1 MSEVSSLTL
10 NNQKVEIMYEELVE
24 LNEATRRLMKA
35 VRLMEAPGAVVKEL
49 SEKVTS
55 LATDAEKYSYTGV
68 TAQGSLKNDQN
79 PVERGN
85 QNPSDFFPY
94 SPAVGPLN
102 PISPPLKTQVID
114 GADYKEVIATG
125 KLDGVYVGPPDL
137 VQGGVIALLFDDIM
151 GSVLVVNDC
160 GAMTGTLEIKYES
173 PTPIDKELRWVGRIE
188 KVEGR
193 KIFVS
198 AELWES
204 ETRKATAKGIFVKVA
219 MLS

>member
-1 MSEVSSLTL
+1 M
-10 NNQKVEIMYEELVE
+10 QEELVK
-24 LNEATRRLMKA
+24 LNEETRRLMKA
-35 VRLMEAPGAVVKEL
+35 VRLMDAPEKIIEEL
-49 SEKVTS
+49 SQKIAS
-55 LATDAEKYSYTGV
+55 LVEDAEKHSYKGT

-79 PVERGN
+79 PIKRKNE
-85 QNPSDFFPY
+85 NPSDFFPY

-102 PISPPLKTQVID
+102 PIAPPLKAEVVTA
-114 GADYKEVIATG
+114 GSYKEIRATG

-151 GSVLVVNDC
+151 GSVLVVNNC
-160 GAMTGTLEIKYES
+160 GAMTGTLEIKYQA
-173 PTPIDKELRWVGRIE
+173 PTPIGKELLWTGKIE

-198 AELWES
+198 AELWEDG
-204 ETRKATAKGIFVKVA
+204 TCKAAAKGIFVKVE